1 MAKKIRSKTKKLLEK
16 AITEND
22 IQLIKIQKFAR
33 EQSKTFITTQNE
45 RKKFLYTLMD
55 DKRVKELL
63 KDGKYKAIQTR
74 IKKMVKDWE

>member
-1 MAKKIRSKTKKLLEK
+1 
-16 AITEND
+16 
-22 IQLIKIQKFAR
+22 
-33 EQSKTFITTQNE
+33 
-45 RKKFLYTLMD
+45 LMD